1 MGKSKSSKTKAPKKD
16 APKSGM
22 VVKNSTGGGNY
33 SKPSSIIPN
42 KGFSSAKKGGINT
55 TPRKAK

>member
-1 MGKSKSSKTKAPKKD
+1 MSKSKSAKSKTPKKE

-22 VVKNSTGGGNY
+22 IVKNSAAGGGY
-33 SKPSSIIPN
+33 AKPSSIIPN